1 MEEKEKRVAVL
12 IDAENVSSK
21 YIEIILNEAISLGNI
36 IIKRIYG
43 DWTNLAMSSW
53 KSVILN
59 NSVQPIQQYSNVT
72 GKNSSDSALIID
84 AMDLLYQGRL
94 DCFCIVSSDSDFTRL
109 AARLRESEMYVLG
122 MGEQKTPLSFISA
135 CNKFSYIDLLYAASE
150 PEVKQEKKTKAE
162 AVKYSKGL
170 NRIRRALVTIAEEN
184 SDDDGRISSSQLGN
198 LLGKQFPD
206 FDVRNYKYRKFVP
219 FIESLDLFETIREDL
234 NVYFKLK

>member
-1 MEEKEKRVAVL
+1 MEDKEKRVAVL

-43 DWTNLAMSSW
+43 DWTNLTMSSW

-94 DCFCIVSSDSDFTRL
+94 DVF
-109 AARLRESEMYVLG
+109 
-122 MGEQKTPLSFISA
+122 
-135 CNKFSYIDLLYAASE
+135 
-150 PEVKQEKKTKAE
+150 
-162 AVKYSKGL
+162 
-170 NRIRRALVTIAEEN
+170 
-184 SDDDGRISSSQLGN
+184 
-198 LLGKQFPD
+198 
-206 FDVRNYKYRKFVP
+206 
-219 FIESLDLFETIREDL
+219 
-234 NVYFKLK
+234 

>member
-1 MEEKEKRVAVL
+1 MEDKEKRVAVL

-94 DCFCIVSSDSDFTRL
+94 DVFCIVSSDSDFTRL

-135 CNKFSYIDLLYAASE
+135 CNKFSY
-150 PEVKQEKKTKAE
+150 KQSNTP
-162 AVKYSKGL
+162 
-170 NRIRRALVTIAEEN
+170 R
-184 SDDDGRISSSQLGN
+184 D
-198 LLGKQFPD
+198 
-206 FDVRNYKYRKFVP
+206 
-219 FIESLDLFETIREDL
+219 
-234 NVYFKLK
+234 

>member
-43 DWTNLAMSSW
+43 DWTNLTMSSW

-94 DCFCIVSSDSDFTRL
+94 DVF
-109 AARLRESEMYVLG
+109 
-122 MGEQKTPLSFISA
+122 
-135 CNKFSYIDLLYAASE
+135 
-150 PEVKQEKKTKAE
+150 
-162 AVKYSKGL
+162 
-170 NRIRRALVTIAEEN
+170 
-184 SDDDGRISSSQLGN
+184 
-198 LLGKQFPD
+198 
-206 FDVRNYKYRKFVP
+206 
-219 FIESLDLFETIREDL
+219 
-234 NVYFKLK
+234 

>member
-1 MEEKEKRVAVL
+1 MEDKEKRVAVL

-43 DWTNLAMSSW
+43 DWTNLTMSSW

-94 DCFCIVSSDSDFTRL
+94 DVFRL
-109 AARLRESEMYVLG
+109 
-122 MGEQKTPLSFISA
+122 
-135 CNKFSYIDLLYAASE
+135 
-150 PEVKQEKKTKAE
+150 
-162 AVKYSKGL
+162 GL
-170 NRIRRALVTIAEEN
+170 HPSGGAPQGV
-184 SDDDGRISSSQLGN
+184 G
-198 LLGKQFPD
+198 
-206 FDVRNYKYRKFVP
+206 DVRPRHGRTEDALKLYQRLQQVLLHRSSLRRK
-219 FIESLDLFETIREDL
+219 
-234 NVYFKLK
+234 